1 MTTVVTPPPPYRE
14 RLQVV
19 WNRIHAAFHG
29 HLFASLWSEMGRTNM
44 SLLASGVAF
53 YGLLSIFPALAVV
66 ISGYALLADPGDVQW
81 QMSGLVG
88 IMPIEAWS
96 LISDE
101 LKSLVQQNN
110 SKLGIGLV
118 ISLAVAMWSA
128 RSASAA
134 IMEALN
140 SIYRVTEQRGFFMQQ
155 AVAFA
160 LTLGGL
166 CFGIVALTAVA
177 VVPAILAWLPISK
190 EVAASLSLL
199 RWPLLAGFMIVGF
212 GLMYRF
218 APSRGYP
225 SWFGVG
231 AGAVVATFLS
241 LLGSALF
248 SFYVGRFGSY
258 DKTYGSIGAVVVLL
272 MWFYVSA
279 FVTLIGALLDAELER
294 RRDKK
299 RKPEPA
305 PG

>member
-1 MTTVVTPPPPYRE
+1 MTTIVKPPLPHQE
-14 RLQVV
+14 RF
-19 WNRIHAAFHG
+19 WAWGRIHAAFHA
-29 HLFASLWSEMGRTNM
+29 HLFASLWYEMGRTNM

-66 ISGYALLADPGDVQW
+66 ISGYALLADPSDVQW
-81 QMSGLVG
+81 QMSGLLG
-88 IMPIEAWS
+88 IMPVEAWS
-96 LISDE
+96 LVSDE
-101 LKSLVQQNN
+101 LKSLVAQNN

-118 ISLAVAMWSA
+118 ISLTVALWSA

-134 IMEALN
+134 MMEALN

-160 LTLGGL
+160 LMLGGL

-177 VVPAILAWLPISK
+177 VVPAILAWLPIGK
-190 EVAASLSLL
+190 QLADSLSLL

-218 APSRGYP
+218 VPARANP

-231 AGAVVATFLS
+231 TGAMIATFLS

-279 FVTLIGALLDAELER
+279 FVTLFGALLDAELER

-299 RKPEPA
+299 RQPEPL